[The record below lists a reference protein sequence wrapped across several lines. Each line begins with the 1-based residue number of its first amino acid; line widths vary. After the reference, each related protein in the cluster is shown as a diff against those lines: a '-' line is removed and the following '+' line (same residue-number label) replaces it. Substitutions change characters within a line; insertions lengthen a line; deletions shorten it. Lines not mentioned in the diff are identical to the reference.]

1 LTTKTIFFAF
11 AGIDPLISSTI
22 VSACKKASSA
32 DTEFVPWKVRD
43 LSGQPI
49 DRGVANW
56 VEEADAVFADISFVN
71 HNVTFE
77 IAYAIALGK
86 PVYLV
91 RYSASNWSDVE
102 AVGLLHNVGHSAYAD
117 EKSLVQILENAEA
130 KAAGWPRPK
139 KNYAQPLYFVQ
150 PSSNE
155 DSLINLSSAIKKR
168 ARLRFRTFNP
178 KEVDRLTASEAHS
191 QVAASFG
198 VIATWH
204 SEHVPHANRQNQRAA
219 FVIGLA
225 RGFDIPFRLIAAN
238 HLRLPLDIDEISTR
252 ISENSD
258 IGSLVMSLKEEIDTS
273 SLEYA
278 AFEPAPAGLL
288 SQVYC
293 GDPAAENEMGV
304 LSDYFLETEE
314 YAATIRGDVNVLS
327 GRKGSGKTAV
337 FIRSRDR
344 IRSDKNNIVVD
355 LQPEG
360 YQLLK
365 LKEFALSSLSPGT
378 RKEFLATFWE
388 YIFWLEIAYKVLEKD
403 KMRASRDSALLER
416 YERLETLFNAR
427 VDTGSG
433 DFSERLRRLTDRI
446 VDRFKEKVGS
456 DVSVLDSSQTLS
468 IVYGS
473 EIGPIRAEIF
483 SYLKLKGTV
492 AFLFDNIDRIWSPGG
507 FTADDAAI
515 IVGLI
520 ESLQEISR
528 RFTKQAIP
536 FQWAVFIRSDI
547 QEFVVAQ
554 MADYGKLATRSVE
567 WSDRDLLW
575 RMFTRRLMNEVDDR
589 TLSVEAVWSS
599 ISVGRV
605 QGKTARDFLLDSS
618 LMRPRY
624 LIRLFETARQRAL
637 AFDRE
642 QIDETDYEAGLEELG
657 WQVLEDFDRELA
669 DIVPDAQDLLF
680 QLSGFG
686 ESITLETLK
695 EAVLNKVVKPELV
708 DPTIDVLIW
717 TGCIGVKNSRG
728 STFISEAGFKR
739 PFMRALM
746 ARESGKAIV
755 FHPTLA
761 AVLAD

>member
-1 LTTKTIFFAF
+1 MTTKTIFFAF
-11 AGIDPLISSTI
+11 AGGDPLISSTI
-22 VSACKKASSA
+22 QSACKKASTSEA
-32 DTEFVPWKVRD
+32 NFVPWKVRD

-49 DRGVANW
+49 DRGVAGW
-56 VEEADAVFADISFVN
+56 VEEADAVFADISAVN

-77 IAYAIALGK
+77 IAYAISLGK

-91 RYSASNWSDVE
+91 RYAASNWAEVE
-102 AVGLLHNVGHSAYAD
+102 AVGLLHNVGHSTYYD
-117 EKSLVQILENAEA
+117 EPSLVDVLVKAEA
-130 KAAGWPRPK
+130 KAAGWPKPK

-150 PSSNE
+150 PSSSE
-155 DSLINLSSAIKKR
+155 DALIKLSSAIKKR

-204 SEHVPHANRQNQRAA
+204 SDQVPHATRQNQRAA

-225 RGFDIPFRLIAAN
+225 RGFDVPFRLIAAN
-238 HLRLPLDIDEISTR
+238 DLRLPLDLDEISTR
-252 ISENSD
+252 VSENSD
-258 IGSLVMSLKEEIDTS
+258 IGALVMALKEEIDTS
-273 SLEYA
+273 SLDYA

-293 GDPAAENEMGV
+293 GDPAAENEMGA
-304 LSDYFLETEE
+304 LGDYFLETEE
-314 YAATIRGDVNVLS
+314 YTATIRGDANLLS

-344 IRSDKNNIVVD
+344 IRADKNNIVVD

-365 LKEFALSSLSPGT
+365 LKEFALSSLSAGT

-388 YIFWLEIAYKVLEKD
+388 YIFWLEIAYKILEKD
-403 KMRASRDSALLER
+403 RIRASRDSDLLAK
-416 YERLETLFNAR
+416 YDRLEELFNAR

-446 VDRFKEKVGS
+446 VERFSKEVEDG
-456 DVSVLDSSQTLS
+456 VSILDSSKTLS

-473 EIGPIRAEIF
+473 EIGPIRSEIF

-492 AFLFDNIDRIWSPGG
+492 AFLFDNIDRIWTPGG
-507 FTADDAAI
+507 FTSDDAAI

-528 RFTKQAIP
+528 RFEKQGLD
-536 FQWAVFIRSDI
+536 FQWAVFVRSDI

-575 RMFTRRLMNEVDDR
+575 RMFTRRLMNEVADR

-599 ISVGRV
+599 ISVGKI

-637 AFDRE
+637 AFDRD
-642 QIDETDYEAGLEELG
+642 QIDETDYEAGIEELG
-657 WQVLEDFDRELA
+657 WQVLEDFDRELS

-680 QLSGFG
+680 QLSGMG
-686 ESITLETLK
+686 EAVSLEKLK
-695 EAVLNKVVKPELV
+695 EAVLNKVEKPELV

-717 TGCIGVKNSRG
+717 TGCIGVKSSRG

-739 PFMRALM
+739 PFMKALM
-746 ARESGKAIV
+746 AREKGEAIV